1 MSDKD
6 LNEIQTKIAL
16 LEKDAKTGEQIH
28 RRLEIAIDKLSDCAI
43 SLKGMLAQQE
53 QKLTKAEQTD
63 EDIFITLEARRKE
76 WDNDLK
82 ELHSRI
88 TTNTKELREHQIQ
101 SENNMLNELRHMRQ
115 QLSERVGVLEKWR
128 WLIIGGSIIIGL
140 MMSNPSGNLWD
151 FLNQSL
157 DFFHSFCYNISMSSY
172 IDIKFINLLSTRLPK
187 FKRKSEY
194 LFNFRCPHC
203 GDSQKSL
210 TKARGFVYK
219 KE

>member
-1 MSDKD
+1 MADD
-6 LNEIQTKIAL
+6 LSKIQTKIAL

-63 EDIFITLEARRKE
+63 EDIFVTLEARRKE

-82 ELHSRI
+82 ELHARI

-140 MMSNPSGNLWD
+140 MMSNPNGSFWD
-151 FLNQSL
+151 
-157 DFFHSFCYNISMSSY
+157 
-172 IDIKFINLLSTRLPK
+172 LLS
-187 FKRKSEY
+187 
-194 LFNFRCPHC
+194 
-203 GDSQKSL
+203 
-210 TKARGFVYK
+210 
-219 KE
+219 

>member
-1 MSDKD
+1 MSENE

-53 QKLTKAEQTD
+53 QKLAKAEQTD
-63 EDIFITLEARRKE
+63 DDIFITLESRRKE

-88 TTNTKELREHQIQ
+88 TTNSRELREHQVR
-101 SENNMLNELRHMRQ
+101 SEQTMLNELRAMKT

-140 MMSNPSGNLWD
+140 MISNPNSMLM
-151 FLNQSL
+151 Q
-157 DFFHSFCYNISMSSY
+157 FF
-172 IDIKFINLLSTRLPK
+172 
-187 FKRKSEY
+187 
-194 LFNFRCPHC
+194 
-203 GDSQKSL
+203 G
-210 TKARGFVYK
+210 
-219 KE
+219 

>member
-1 MSDKD
+1 MADD
-6 LNEIQTKIAL
+6 LSKIQTKIAL

-63 EDIFITLEARRKE
+63 EDIFITLESRRKE

-82 ELHSRI
+82 ELHARI

-140 MMSNPSGNLWD
+140 MMSNPSGNIWE
-151 FLNQSL
+151 FLN
-157 DFFHSFCYNISMSSY
+157 
-172 IDIKFINLLSTRLPK
+172 
-187 FKRKSEY
+187 
-194 LFNFRCPHC
+194 
-203 GDSQKSL
+203 
-210 TKARGFVYK
+210 
-219 KE
+219 

>member
-1 MSDKD
+1 MADD
-6 LNEIQTKIAL
+6 LSKIQTKIAL

-63 EDIFITLEARRKE
+63 EDIFITLESRRKE

-82 ELHSRI
+82 ELHARI

-151 FLNQSL
+151 FLN
-157 DFFHSFCYNISMSSY
+157 
-172 IDIKFINLLSTRLPK
+172 
-187 FKRKSEY
+187 
-194 LFNFRCPHC
+194 
-203 GDSQKSL
+203 
-210 TKARGFVYK
+210 
-219 KE
+219 

>member
-1 MSDKD
+1 MADD
-6 LNEIQTKIAL
+6 LSKIQTKIAL

-88 TTNTKELREHQIQ
+88 TTNTRELRDSQYHLEAKL
-101 SENNMLNELRHMRQ
+101 LNEIRMVRT

-140 MMSNPSGNLWD
+140 LISNPD
-151 FLNQSL
+151 
-157 DFFHSFCYNISMSSY
+157 SM
-172 IDIKFINLLSTRLPK
+172 LMQ
-187 FKRKSEY
+187 
-194 LFNFRCPHC
+194 LF
-203 GDSQKSL
+203 
-210 TKARGFVYK
+210 
-219 KE
+219 

>member
-1 MSDKD
+1 MSENE

-16 LEKDAKTGEQIH
+16 LVKDAKTGEQIH
-28 RRLEIAIDKLSDCAI
+28 RRLEVAIDKLSDCAI

-63 EDIFITLEARRKE
+63 EDIFVTLEARRKE

-88 TTNTKELREHQIQ
+88 TSNTKELREHQIQ

-140 MMSNPSGNLWD
+140 MMSNPSGNLWE
-151 FLNQSL
+151 FLN
-157 DFFHSFCYNISMSSY
+157 
-172 IDIKFINLLSTRLPK
+172 
-187 FKRKSEY
+187 
-194 LFNFRCPHC
+194 
-203 GDSQKSL
+203 
-210 TKARGFVYK
+210 
-219 KE
+219 